1 MRLGNGVNLG
11 EIESDFTTLALLPM
25 LVLVGVTGVG
35 KSTTLKT
42 LRAGGL
48 SFSSLPDRREVTD
61 AAIFGGEHVTDRAE
75 RFRRTAEF
83 RQTHPGGM
91 AEALEQIS
99 VNLSAMPAPILFD
112 GLRGLNEVQHAAHAL
127 PRARFVALDAPDT
140 VRVRRLLGRG
150 DRFDQVSSLAQPSPD
165 RLEALR
171 GIEGLG
177 TVFSEKE
184 IQLLA
189 QLEGSSDEIA
199 AKVSIVVTERRHY
212 DPKTAN
218 AFLRTLPGER
228 VLYADTDLESP
239 AAVARRIAQWWDA
252 QWWDARWWN
261 A

>member
-11 EIESDFTTLALLPM
+11 ELEPGFAPLSELPL

-35 KSTTLKT
+35 KSTTLEA

-48 SFSSLPDRREVTD
+48 SFSSLPDRREITD
-61 AAIFGGEHVTDRAE
+61 AAIFGGAQVTDRAE

-91 AEALEQIS
+91 AEALERIS
-99 VNLSAMPAPILFD
+99 INLSALPAPILFD
-112 GLRGLNEVQHAAHAL
+112 GLRGLNEVQSAAHNF

-140 VRVRRLLGRG
+140 VRVRRLLGRH
-150 DRFDQVSSLAQPSPD
+150 DRFDQVSSLAGPTTD
-165 RLEALR
+165 RLEALQ
-171 GIEGLG
+171 GIEGIG
-177 TVFSEKE
+177 TVFSEEE

-189 QLEGSSDEIA
+189 QLEASSDDIA

-212 DPKTAN
+212 DPKAAN

-228 VLYADTDLESP
+228 VLYADTSLES
-239 AAVARRIAQWWDA
+239 AATLASRIT
-252 QWWDARWWN
+252 RWWN